1 MRDVT
6 NRPLTLILIMVS
18 VPFIAGFALGWGL
31 RSVARHEDMDTCRL
45 GPAPNPPRV
54 RRADSFSRT
63 SQTDVARGSE
73 RHGAASG
80 YSVRSGDTGTHRTSS
95 DRTARKSA

>member
-31 RSVARHEDMDTCRL
+31 RSLLSYH
-45 GPAPNPPRV
+45 
-54 RRADSFSRT
+54 RRA
-63 SQTDVARGSE
+63 ARRYGHVPVRPSAE
-73 RHGAASG
+73 PAKGAPGA
-80 YSVRSGDTGTHRTSS
+80 
-95 DRTARKSA
+95 